1 MISLQNRL
9 TLTYALFIS
18 IALTVLILVMNQFTG
33 IVFAGLI
40 RENIAKKSGEIVRI
54 IGEQYNPMLKK
65 FDTFTVEAMGM
76 YFVHEGYIVYV
87 ADEDGN
93 PVWDARSCDMEQCAD
108 IINSIS
114 ERMETQFRLNG
125 SLQKQ
130 RFPLEYLGRDVGNVT
145 IETWGPFFYSE
156 TETEFLRSINRLLIV
171 AGFVFIVLTIVI
183 SVLLSRTIAR
193 PILEAKEAARHIA
206 AMYAKGNTAGKHTVR
221 INENHKTRELAELS
235 RSINELAGELDESE
249 RRQKQLTSD
258 IAHELRTPLTCL
270 QGNIEAMIDGVRK
283 ADGEGLASC
292 HEEVIRLGKLVEDLN
307 ILTSLEWNDIILDKT
322 DFDLAALLN
331 AAAGQFVQAAAEK
344 NIAFNLRLAESPI
357 NADYNRLKQVFINI
371 LSNAVKYTDSGSI
384 TVSVKKGGKNWDVS
398 VSDTG
403 IGIAEN
409 EAPHVFERFYRS
421 DKSRSRSTGGAGI
434 GLTIASAIV
443 KAHGGSIG
451 LESSETGSTFTV
463 RL

>member
-18 IALTVLILVMNQFTG
+18 IALAVLILAMNQFTG

-40 RENIAKKSGEIVRI
+40 RENIAEKSGDIVRG
-54 IGEQYNPMLKK
+54 IGEQYNPIRKN
-65 FDTFTVEAMGM
+65 FDTLAVEAMGM
-76 YFVHEGYIVYV
+76 YFVHEGYIISV
-87 ADEDGN
+87 ADEEGN
-93 PVWDARSCDMEQCAD
+93 PVWDARSCDMEQCAEV
-108 IINSIS
+108 INSIA
-114 ERMETQFRLNG
+114 ERMEKEFRLNG

-130 RFPLEYLGRDVGNVT
+130 QFPLKYLGRSVGNVT

-156 TETEFLRSINRLLIV
+156 TETEFLRSINRFLIA
-171 AGFVFIVLTIVI
+171 AGFVFIVSTIVI
-183 SVLLSRTIAR
+183 SVLLSRTIVR

-221 INENHKTRELAELS
+221 IHENHKTRELAELS

-270 QGNIEAMIDGVRK
+270 QGNIEAMIDGVWK
-283 ADGEGLASC
+283 ADGERLASC

-307 ILTSLEWNDIILDKT
+307 ILTSLEWNDIVLDRT

-331 AAAGQFVQAAAEK
+331 AAAGQFTQAAAEK
-344 NIAFNLRLAESPI
+344 DIAVNLHLAESPI

-371 LSNAVKYTDSGSI
+371 LSNAVKYTDGGSI
-384 TVSVKKGGKNWDVS
+384 TVSVKKGEKNWDVS
-398 VSDTG
+398 IADTG
-403 IGIAEN
+403 IGMAEN
-409 EAPHVFERFYRS
+409 ETPHVFERFYRS

-443 KAHGGSIG
+443 RAHGGSIG
-451 LESSETGSTFTV
+451 LESSEAGSTFTV